1 MKLNEVKKFCDGT
14 LLKIRDNFLEMV
26 NKNELGRGN
35 KRLKG
40 KDWSN
45 KDIKRLNEMLE
56 KIDKTLSTVQ
66 LTGLKIPSEEVSLEL
81 LTEMSGKGIKWVLTI
96 DDQKRMH
103 DDLNDTMR
111 EVGIPKKPALVIQ
124 SCERD
129 TNAPPIVVV
138 NKNIFYMKNGNSK
151 TRKCVLSL
159 HKIHAFAF
167 LENDLEE
174 LNTRYVRKPIKRCN
188 IYARYVVEHWKN
200 LWAKQSYIRGQL
212 KKRADPDEV
221 YSYQRIVDV
230 IRVQYDQGHGQEF
243 MKECVVKR
251 ADGEYESFS
260 ESDYKY
266 LHKNDIKD
274 MYLMWLNEEKKP
286 YTSNSLPFIGL
297 IYENSKKEKRIM
309 DIDEILKFCDATL
322 KRVLKEV
329 KKINL
334 DVKHADPTL
343 SKDDA

>member
-1 MKLNEVKKFCDGT
+1 
-14 LLKIRDNFLEMV
+14 
-26 NKNELGRGN
+26 
-35 KRLKG
+35 
-40 KDWSN
+40 
-45 KDIKRLNEMLE
+45 
-56 KIDKTLSTVQ
+56 
-66 LTGLKIPSEEVSLEL
+66 
-81 LTEMSGKGIKWVLTI
+81 
-96 DDQKRMH
+96 
-103 DDLNDTMR
+103 
-111 EVGIPKKPALVIQ
+111 
-124 SCERD
+124 
-129 TNAPPIVVV
+129 
-138 NKNIFYMKNGNSK
+138 MKNGNSE

-200 LWAKQSYIRGQL
+200 LWAKQCYIRGQL

-243 MKECVVKR
+243 MKEFVVKR

-274 MYLMWLNEEKKP
+274 MYLMCLDGKIKYREAGILKSLNVNLTAPKLTFPGIEEKKP
-286 YTSNSLPFIGL
+286 YNNNSLPFIGL

-309 DIDEILKFCDATL
+309 DIDEIPKFCDATL

-334 DVKHADPTL
+334 DVKHGYADPTL